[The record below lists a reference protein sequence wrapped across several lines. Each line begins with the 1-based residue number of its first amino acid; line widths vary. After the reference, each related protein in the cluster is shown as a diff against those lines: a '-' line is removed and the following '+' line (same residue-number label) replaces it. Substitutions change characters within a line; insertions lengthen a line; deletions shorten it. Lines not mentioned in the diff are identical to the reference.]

1 VIDVLAY
8 CNDAQVWTPGVRYAA
23 ELAVGLGG
31 TLTGM
36 HVSPPWPTREPPGA
50 PPSLMAELLAY
61 EQEAVRTAMEADARF
76 RTWARGLGVESVRWH
91 VALGDPAEV
100 LGVASNW
107 NDITVIDRR
116 IGDRDDTTD
125 LICEMLLSGVVCIAV
140 PDSGYSITRF
150 DRIAVA
156 FDGSSASI
164 RALHA
169 ATPLLRHAART
180 LLLGACVEEDEG
192 SMPAP
197 AFDPRR
203 YLAERGI
210 AADAVPAEDLG
221 TRGEILLE
229 AASRHRVDLLVCG
242 AAGKRHLGECRL
254 AEAPRHVLS
263 YAGIPVLMAH

>member
-8 CNDAQVWTPGVRYAA
+8 CSDAQVWTPGVRYAA

-31 TLTGM
+31 TLTGI
-36 HVSPPWPTREPPGA
+36 HVSPPWPTREPPGT

-76 RTWARGLGVESVRWH
+76 KTWARGLGVGSVKWH
-91 VALGDPAEV
+91 VALGDPVEV

-116 IGDRDDTTD
+116 IGDRDDTTA

-140 PDSGYSITRF
+140 PDTGYAMARF
-150 DRIAVA
+150 DRIAIA

-169 ATPLLRHAART
+169 ATPLLQCAAHT
-180 LLLGACVEEDEG
+180 ILISGSVEDDDG
-192 SMPAP
+192 TTPVP
-197 AFDPRR
+197 PFDPKR

-210 AADAVPAEDLG
+210 KTDVVSAEDLG
-221 TRGEILLE
+221 TRGQTILE
-229 AASRHRVDLLVCG
+229 AASRHRVDLIVCG

-254 AEAPRHVLS
+254 DETPRHVLS